1 MPYTPDF
8 IEGLQP
14 NEIFVFGSNALGYH
28 AGGAALTAL
37 QFGAISGQAEG
48 RQGQTYAI
56 PTDFGLQTQEDLQP
70 YVDRFILYAHN
81 HPELHFLVTRIGCG
95 VAGYTDEMIA
105 PYFREA
111 LTMPNVT
118 LPRSF
123 ADELEGRSRHFDLD
137 RFVRAQDAAYGS
149 YQQALSEIR
158 DGLKRSH
165 WIWYIFPQNKGLGR
179 SSQSEI
185 YGLDGVEEA
194 RAYLE
199 HPVLGPR
206 LREITTAFLSLNK
219 SAHRVL
225 GFPDVLKVQS
235 CMTIFDLVSPND
247 IFAQVLDKFYA
258 SVRCKQTLF
267 LNFRREENQKN
278 HKRVSRMVITRDYRI
293 LLTDYDNAEV
303 SMEPLNKAVYLLF
316 LQHPDGLA
324 FKQLSDN
331 REELTQIYQRLK
343 LNGISERVQKSIDDI
358 TNPLS
363 NSINEKC
370 SRIRQAFIAV
380 VGEELAPIYIIDG
393 NPGEPKRIALSRT
406 LVTWESDNGT

>member
-1 MPYTPDF
+1 MPYTPNY
-8 IEGLQP
+8 IEELRP

-28 AGGAALTAL
+28 AGGAALKAL
-37 QFGAISGQAEG
+37 QFGAVSGQAEG

-70 YVDRFILYAHN
+70 YVDRFLQYAQD

-111 LTMPNVT
+111 LEMTNVS

-123 ADELEGRSRHFDLD
+123 VDVLEGRSRHFDLD

-194 RAYLE
+194 RAYLN

-206 LREITTAFLSLNK
+206 LREITTAFLNLNK

-258 SVRCKQTLF
+258 GVRCKQTLF
-267 LNFRREENQKN
+267 LNFRKEENQKN

-293 LLTDYDNAEV
+293 LLTDDYNKEV
-303 SMEPLNKAVYLLF
+303 ELQPVHKAVYLLF
-316 LQHPDGLA
+316 LNHPEGIEFKRLA
-324 FKQLSDN
+324 DHRQELLDLYMKTARWMDKEKI
-331 REELTQIYQRLK
+331 EESVDK
-343 LNGISERVQKSIDDI
+343 LV
-358 TNPLS
+358 NPLD
-363 NSINEKC
+363 NAINEKC

-380 VGEELAPIYIIDG
+380 IGEELAPIYIIDG